1 VKTAYQSIPARAA
14 AAPVSFAQFRRQYEE
29 AVQSVW
35 TYWSPAMQEELALH
49 NVGWGLPATDFRLYL
64 DASVVRY
71 HLAYKALTSGGGV
84 RTVCDVGGFW
94 GAFPLTLRALGYAV
108 TMTEALEY
116 YSQRFD
122 GLFAFLRG
130 AGIEI
135 LDLDPFAPGASI
147 DRRFDFVSVM
157 AVVEHFPHSL
167 RDFMANVTR
176 MMATGGQLY
185 IEVPNIAF
193 WPKRMSLLRGE
204 TPLVPVG
211 EIYDSRVPFIGHHH
225 EFTAGELQTLGSRA
239 GLVPIREHFYNY
251 SPHVRPGIR
260 TTLRHPLWSLAF
272 ALRRDARE
280 VIAMAFRTRQG
291 QTT

>member
-1 VKTAYQSIPARAA
+1 MKTAYQSIAA
-14 AAPVSFAQFRRQYEE
+14 PTPAAPVPLAEFRRQYEK

-35 TYWSPAMQEELALH
+35 AFWSPAMQEELAVH
-49 NVGWGLPATDFRLYL
+49 NVGWSLPATDFRLYL

-71 HLAYKALTSGGGV
+71 HLAYQALASGGA

-94 GAFPLTLRALGYAV
+94 GAFPLTLRALGYEV
-108 TMTEALEY
+108 TMTEARDY

-122 GLFAFLRG
+122 ALFAFLRG

-135 LDLDPFAPGASI
+135 LDLDPFVPDAAI
-147 DRRFDFVSVM
+147 ERRFDFVSVM

-176 MMATGGQLY
+176 MMAPGGQLY

-225 EFTAGELQTLGSRA
+225 EFTAGELRTLGSRA

-251 SPHVRPGIR
+251 SPHVRLGLR
-260 TTLRHPLWSLAF
+260 TALRHPLWSIAF
-272 ALRRDARE
+272 TLRRDARE
-280 VIAMAFRTRQG
+280 VIAMAFRTGQG
-291 QTT
+291 RPT